1 MRSLAPVAAV
11 GSSAVIIGAVVL
23 FLWVLGSS
31 VVQREQFSTLDMAP
45 RDVDFYLAINTEPA
59 SSQWIAFANLLGAI
73 NVEDTIRNAWLE
85 LLLEQDVRWD
95 KDVVSLLGDEA
106 YLAITDYSALEDGHG
121 LVAAIQLRD
130 AGKAEELFLRL
141 ASDAAEDAG
150 EEFLEDTYEG
160 ETIYY
165 LEQGSGDSFFG
176 LDDEFFFDETAE
188 IRDSWAIS
196 FVGDVAVAGLAREDV
211 QGVID
216 VLQGRAPTI
225 ADNQRFQELRALQ
238 EDDFLLW
245 AYADLAPLWDFVEEN
260 FTESNDDAADVENI
274 LEEARPNADRSS
286 LTVSA
291 FGDGFVIDSI
301 VLRAPDAP
309 ADTNDIVNTVFE
321 THYAERVPEDT
332 LAFIAGY
339 DLYNGIYLPLYDAIA
354 EIDTSF
360 TDPYCGELSGFQLL
374 PTAYDERDD
383 PVIGRF
389 YDEDGNYDFAA
400 AQIWFE
406 ELDRR
411 FTEPDGG
418 FDGEGYT
425 EYIENLYAEAC
436 EGRGQTIDEE
446 LQEFERDVG
455 FDLEDDLLSFMTGE
469 FALALNA
476 SNFYGEQ
483 PYIDIVGMLDITN
496 AAAVSESMKL
506 LERYLEREEG
516 WFADTDDAG
525 IHRLSNNRGSDD
537 IFAWAVTGDSLAVGY
552 PDGPIEAFV
561 HGLDGKS
568 LAESADWK
576 RMMALLPEDKS
587 FVAYVSVAR
596 LLEEVR
602 DAEGLAEELEDATN
616 GEVTLEDL
624 EAIRSLGIAT
634 TPIEGGW
641 KLRIAVLVKD

>member
-1 MRSLAPVAAV
+1 M
-11 GSSAVIIGAVVL
+11 
-23 FLWVLGSS
+23 
-31 VVQREQFSTLDMAP
+31 
-45 RDVDFYLAINTEPA
+45 
-59 SSQWIAFANLLGAI
+59 
-73 NVEDTIRNAWLE
+73 
-85 LLLEQDVRWD
+85 
-95 KDVVSLLGDEA
+95 
-106 YLAITDYSALEDGHG
+106 
-121 LVAAIQLRD
+121 
-130 AGKAEELFLRL
+130 
-141 ASDAAEDAG
+141 
-150 EEFLEDTYEG
+150 
-160 ETIYY
+160 
-165 LEQGSGDSFFG
+165 
-176 LDDEFFFDETAE
+176 
-188 IRDSWAIS
+188 
-196 FVGDVAVAGLAREDV
+196 
-211 QGVID
+211 
-216 VLQGRAPTI
+216 
-225 ADNQRFQELRALQ
+225 
-238 EDDFLLW
+238 
-245 AYADLAPLWDFVEEN
+245 
-260 FTESNDDAADVENI
+260 
-274 LEEARPNADRSS
+274 
-286 LTVSA
+286 
-291 FGDGFVIDSI
+291 
-301 VLRAPDAP
+301 
-309 ADTNDIVNTVFE
+309 
-321 THYAERVPEDT
+321 
-332 LAFIAGY
+332 
-339 DLYNGIYLPLYDAIA
+339 
-354 EIDTSF
+354 
-360 TDPYCGELSGFQLL
+360 
-374 PTAYDERDD
+374 
-383 PVIGRF
+383 
-389 YDEDGNYDFAA
+389 
-400 AQIWFE
+400 
-406 ELDRR
+406 
-411 FTEPDGG
+411 
-418 FDGEGYT
+418 
-425 EYIENLYAEAC
+425 
-436 EGRGQTIDEE
+436 
-446 LQEFERDVG
+446 G